1 MRWQLS
7 EPAVTDLED
16 IYDYTAE
23 NFGDEQAVDYLTAL
37 EVLFDNLSENP
48 KLGRVRNEIRK
59 GLRSIAKSNHVVF
72 YRVQPDGIIIIRV
85 LHSSRDIHKFL

>member
-23 NFGDEQAVDYLTAL
+23 NFGDEQAVVYLTAI
-37 EVLFDNLSENP
+37 EQLFDNLSENP
-48 KLGRVRNEIRK
+48 KLGRTRNEIRK
-59 GLRSIAKSNHVVF
+59 GLRSIVKGNHVVF
-72 YRVQPDGIIIIRV
+72 YRIQSDVITIIRV
-85 LHSSRDIHKFL
+85 LHSSRDIHKVL